1 MTDETQF
8 RARFHPRL
16 PLYLVLVPALVM
28 LVTVVGI
35 PLLLL
40 WLPLGAIWARRFV
53 DRLTCRV
60 TEDTLEI
67 GKGVLF
73 RKELTIPLD
82 RIQEI
87 SLREGPLQRYLG
99 ISSLRFETAGAGSS
113 QQAADLN
120 LPGILHARQ
129 FRSNVLAQRDARRV
143 GAKYGRRTTDAAPG
157 AGAGGVTVEAT
168 AAGAPGGGPSGEE
181 ALALLREI
189 RDSLQRIERRESGMG
204 V

>member
-1 MTDETQF
+1 MTDETLL

-16 PLYLVLVPALVM
+16 PLYLVLAPALVM

-35 PLLLL
+35 PLLLF
-40 WLPLGAIWARRFV
+40 WLPLGAMWARRFV

-87 SLREGPLQRYLG
+87 SLREGPLQRHLG
-99 ISSLRFETAGAGSS
+99 ISSLRFETAGAASS

-143 GAKYGRRTTDAAPG
+143 GATSRRRASDAAS
-157 AGAGGVTVEAT
+157 AGAGGVTVEEA
-168 AAGAPGGGPSGEE
+168 AAGAAPGDPSGEE
-181 ALALLREI
+181 TLALLREI

>member
-1 MTDETQF
+1 MSGETIL

-16 PLYLVLVPALVM
+16 PLYLVLAPAAVL
-28 LVTVVGI
+28 LLTVVGA

-40 WLPLGAIWARRFV
+40 WIPLGHIWARHFV
-53 DRLTCRV
+53 DRLTCRL
-60 TEDTLEI
+60 TNDTVEI

-99 ISSLRFETAGAGSS
+99 ISSLRFETAGGGSPT
-113 QQAADLN
+113 QASDLD
-120 LPGILHARQ
+120 LPGILDARG
-129 FRSNVLAQRDARRV
+129 FRTRVLAQRDRRF
-143 GAKYGRRTTDAAPG
+143 AGRSAEAA
-157 AGAGGVTVEAT
+157 VEAVER
-168 AAGAPGGGPSGEE
+168 PEE
-181 ALALLREI
+181 NTLSLLREI
-189 RDSLQRIERRESGMG
+189 RDSLRRMEDDRRGAR